1 MFRTFLFIAGSCA
14 LLSAQPAPETLVSP
28 EINPDRSVTFRLR
41 APKAADVKLAGE
53 WTINWAPIPMKKG
66 DDGVWTFT
74 TPPLAPAIYAYSFNV
89 DDVKVF
95 DPRNKTI
102 KAGANGVDAS
112 AFEIP
117 AEAPAAYD
125 VQGVPH
131 GEVHMHWFKSTA
143 EPGATR
149 RFLVYTPPGYEA
161 KGRKKYPVLYL
172 LHGSGDTEMEWTGY
186 GKANVIADNLIAA
199 GKAKPMIIVTPFGGW
214 PMNSRG
220 GSREDAFRRMMGF
233 EDELLKTIVPAVE
246 ADYKVDKTSH
256 ARALAGLSMGG
267 YQTLYIGLA
276 HPDTFAWLGVFSAG
290 AGPLFNDKIG
300 PSLDKEKLARSLD
313 LFWIGVGD
321 KDFLFKDA
329 QQLDTNLKDK
339 GIEHTFVVTPDAG
352 HTWPLWRQYLT
363 GLLPQL
369 FQKKTT

>member
-1 MFRTFLFIAGSCA
+1 MFRSFTI
-14 LLSAQPAPETLVSP
+14 LLGVCSLLPAQSAPDSLVSP
-28 EINPDRSVTFRLR
+28 EVHPDRTVTFRLH
-41 APKAADVKLAGE
+41 APNATQVKLAGE
-53 WTINWAPIPMKKG
+53 WTITWTPIAMTKG

-74 TPPLAPAIYAYSFNV
+74 TAPLAPAIYGYSFNV

-95 DPRNKTI
+95 DPRNRMI
-102 KAGANGVDAS
+102 KPGANGTDAS
-112 AFEIP
+112 AFEVP
-117 AEAPAAYD
+117 ADTPTAYD
-125 VQGVPH
+125 FQDVPH
-131 GEVHMHWFKSTA
+131 GDVHMHWFKSTA

-149 RFLVYTPPGYEA
+149 RFLVYTPAGYDHKA
-161 KGRKKYPVLYL
+161 KKKYPVLYL

-199 GKAKPMIIVTPFGGW
+199 GKTRPLIIVTPFGGW

-220 GSREDAFRRMMGF
+220 GSREDAFRRMMSF
-233 EDELLKTIVPAVE
+233 EDELLNTIVPAVE
-246 ADYKVDKTSH
+246 AKYKVDKSAH

-267 YQTLYIGLA
+267 YQTLYIGLS

-290 AGPLFNDKIG
+290 AGPLFADKLG
-300 PSLDKEKLARSLD
+300 QSLDKEKLARSLD

-329 QQLDTNLKDK
+329 QQLDTNLKNK

-369 FQKKTT
+369 FHKKTT